1 MSAKP
6 SVPGRAAERGGGS
19 LDYGRIFSGTPA
31 LIVLLNTDP
40 AFTILD
46 ASDEYLRA
54 TNTKR
59 EQIVGRGLFE
69 VFPDNPDE
77 MGASGAANL
86 RASLGRVL
94 STRRASTMAVQKY
107 DVRRPESEGGHFEER
122 YWSIVSSP
130 VLSDAGE
137 MLVIVHRIEDV
148 TDLVRANKALQ
159 LDAKSIRHEALR
171 ELEAANRLNA
181 SVREREE
188 PLRAVVETT
197 PECVKIVAADGTL
210 LQMNASGLTM
220 IEADS
225 VEQVIGCNVYDII
238 APEYRERYRAF
249 NERICGGEKGALEF
263 DIIGLKGTRLYME
276 THAVPLTL
284 QGGERVHLA
293 LTRDVTARRR
303 AEEALRESDRRKDEF
318 IATLAHELRN
328 PLAPLRNALYLLRK
342 SAGED
347 ARTSFAHQIMERQ
360 VNHLVR
366 LVDDLLEM
374 SRISRGVFELRRARV
389 ELQGILRHAIETSEP
404 VLKELEH
411 HFLLELPGQPLW
423 VEGDAVRLA
432 QVFSN
437 LLNNAARFTERRGTI
452 ALRAEE
458 RDGQAVIS
466 VRDNGRGFGPE
477 AAQAMFEMF
486 SRSDRSTGLGIG
498 LALARR
504 LVEMHGGGICGHS
517 EGENRGAEFV
527 VRLPVALAP
536 AEARAESV
544 ARAESRGELRCRVLV
559 ADDNR
564 DAAESLGAL
573 LEMLGSE
580 VSLAFDGAQAVEA
593 ARTFKPDVALLDIG
607 MPELDGYAAARRIRS
622 ESGARRVKL
631 VALTGWGQ
639 DEDRRRARE
648 AGFDEHLVKPAE
660 LDDLRALLASACV
673 SLLEEPA

>member
-6 SVPGRAAERGGGS
+6 SVPGAAAERGNGS
-19 LDYGRIFSGTPA
+19 IDYRRIFSGTPA
-31 LIVLLNTDP
+31 LIVLLNADP

-54 TNTKR
+54 TNTERKH
-59 EQIVGRGLFE
+59 VLGRGLFE

-107 DVRRPESEGGHFEER
+107 DVRRSESEGGLFEER

-130 VLSDAGE
+130 VLSEAGE

-188 PLRAVVETT
+188 HLRAVVETT

-210 LQMNASGLTM
+210 LQMNASGLSM

-225 VEQVIGCNVYDII
+225 AEQVIGCNVYDII

-249 NERICGGEKGALEF
+249 NELICGGEKAAFEF
-263 DIIGLKGTRLYME
+263 DIVGLKGTRRHMA

-303 AEEALRESDRRKDEF
+303 TEEALRESERRKDEF
-318 IATLAHELRN
+318 IATLSHELRN
-328 PLAPLRNALYLLRK
+328 PLAPLRNALYLLRN
-342 SAGED
+342 SAPED
-347 ARTSFAHQIMERQ
+347 ARASFARQIMERQ

-374 SRISRGVFELRRARV
+374 SRISRGVFELRRERV
-389 ELQGILRHAIETSEP
+389 ELQGILQHAIETSEP
-404 VLKELEH
+404 VLKEFEH
-411 HFLLELPGQPLW
+411 HFALELPAQPLW
-423 VEGDAVRLA
+423 VEGDAVRLT

-437 LLNNAARFTERRGTI
+437 LLNNAARFTERGGSI
-452 ALRAEE
+452 SLRAQQCN
-458 RDGQAVIS
+458 GQAVVS

-504 LVEMHGGGICGHS
+504 LVEMHGGSIRGHS
-517 EGENRGAEFV
+517 DGENCGAEFV
-527 VRLPVALAP
+527 VRLPVASAP
-536 AEARAESV
+536 AEVRVASIARVE
-544 ARAESRGELRCRVLV
+544 RDGELRCRVLV

-580 VSLAFDGAQAVEA
+580 VALAYDGVQAVEA
-593 ARTFKPDVALLDIG
+593 ARSFKPDVALLDIG

-622 ESGARRVKL
+622 ESGARPVKI

-660 LDDLRALLASACV
+660 LDALRALLASACA
-673 SLLEEPA
+673 SRRAERT